1 MASQVSIV
9 NRALI
14 KLGEQT
20 ILLLTDNV
28 KQARTMAALFEDT
41 RDAELRAHRWKF
53 AMRRTLLT
61 ALVEPPP
68 WGYQLQYDLPAD
80 FLALVQVNEIHLR
93 SGAKQRPP
101 WRLEGRRLLTDLAA
115 PLAVRYVARV
125 DDTAVFDPLFVDA
138 LACRLAMEA
147 CEAQTQSDTKFQRV
161 AGMYREAI
169 NLAVR
174 QDSVEAPPDELP
186 DGTWL
191 ESRQGG
197 GQWAGG
203 ADGGVWPS
211 GIQVL

>member
-14 KLGEQT
+14 KLGEQP

-28 KQARTMAALFEDT
+28 KQARTMAALFDDT
-41 RDAELRAHRWKF
+41 RDAEIRAHRWKF
-53 AMRRTLLT
+53 AMRRTRLS
-61 ALVEPPP
+61 ALAQAPD
-68 WGYQLQYDLPAD
+68 WGYQLQYELPAD
-80 FLALVQVNEIHLR
+80 FLGLVQVNEMYLR
-93 SGAKQRPP
+93 TGMKQRAP
-101 WRLEGRRLLTDLAA
+101 WAVEGRRLLTDLAA

-125 DDTAVFDPLFVDA
+125 TDASLFDPLFVDA

-161 AGMYREAI
+161 AGMYDQALKLAI
-169 NLAVR
+169 R

-191 ESRQGG
+191 ESRQG
-197 GQWAGG
+197 AGYAG
-203 ADGGVWPS
+203 IGPDGGLWPS
-211 GIQVL
+211 GVTVL

>member
-14 KLGEQT
+14 KLGEAP

-28 KQARTMAALFEDT
+28 KQARTMAALFDDT

-53 AMRRTLLT
+53 AMCRTRLS
-61 ALVEPPP
+61 ALVEAPE
-68 WGYQLQYDLPAD
+68 WGYQYQYELPAD
-80 FLALVQVNEIHLR
+80 FLGLVQVNEIYLR
-93 SGAKQRPP
+93 SGTKQRAP
-101 WRLEGRRLLTDLAA
+101 WAIEGRRLLTDIPA
-115 PLAVRYVARV
+115 PLAVRYIARIT
-125 DDTAVFDPLFVDA
+125 DTATFDPLFVDA

-161 AGMYREAI
+161 AGLYKEAI
-169 NLAVR
+169 QLAIR
-174 QDSVEAPPDELP
+174 QDSIEAPPDELP
-186 DGTWL
+186 DGSWL

-197 GQWAGG
+197 GQTSIG

-211 GIQVL
+211 GVTVL

>member
-14 KLGEQT
+14 KLGEQP
-20 ILLLTDNV
+20 ILSLTDNV

-53 AMRRTLLT
+53 AMRRTQLP
-61 ALVEPPP
+61 ALVEAPD
-68 WGYQLQYDLPAD
+68 WGYQLQYELPAD
-80 FLALVQVNEIHLR
+80 FLGLVQVNEIYLR
-93 SGAKQRPP
+93 AGTKQRAP
-101 WRLEGRRLLTDLAA
+101 WAIEGRRLLTDIAA
-115 PLAVRYVARV
+115 PLAIRYVARV
-125 DDTAVFDPLFVDA
+125 DSTALFDPLFVDA

-161 AGMYREAI
+161 AAMYDTALK
-169 NLAVR
+169 LAVR

-186 DGTWL
+186 DGSWL

-197 GQWAGG
+197 SYAAMG

-211 GIQVL
+211 GVTVL

>member
-14 KLGEQT
+14 MLGEQP

-28 KQARTMAALFEDT
+28 KQARTMAALFDDT
-41 RDAELRAHRWKF
+41 RDAEIRAHRWKF
-53 AMRRTLLT
+53 AMRRTRLS
-61 ALVEPPP
+61 ALVETPD
-68 WGYQLQYDLPAD
+68 WGYQLQYELPAN
-80 FLALVQVNEIHLR
+80 FIGLVQVNEIYLR
-93 SGAKQRPP
+93 AGVKQRAP
-101 WRLEGRRLLTDLAA
+101 WAIEGRRLLTDLPA

-125 DDTAVFDPLFVDA
+125 TDTAIFDPLFVDV

-161 AGMYREAI
+161 AQMYDQALRLAI
-169 NLAVR
+169 R

-191 ESRQGG
+191 QSREGG
-197 GQWAGG
+197 GYAGIG
-203 ADGGVWPS
+203 ADGGLWPAS
-211 GIQVL
+211 VTVL